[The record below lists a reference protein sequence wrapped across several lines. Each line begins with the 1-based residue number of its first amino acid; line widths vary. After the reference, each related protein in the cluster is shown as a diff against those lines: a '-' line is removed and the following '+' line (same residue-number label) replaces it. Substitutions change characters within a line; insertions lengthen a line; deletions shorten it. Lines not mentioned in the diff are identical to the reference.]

1 MRPHHHRLVA
11 DDLTDASH
19 PPVRANVDA
28 SADEMLSEEEIVGQ
42 VSCVLVVLVLLPGAH
57 AFRRTLV
64 FAATDT
70 TSSALSRILHLLAE
84 HPDVQEKLR
93 AEIVE
98 ARRERGDLDFDDL
111 FQLPYLEAVCRE
123 TLRL

>member
-1 MRPHHHRLVA
+1 MSSPPLA
-11 DDLTDASH
+11 QAS
-19 PPVRANVDA
+19 
-28 SADEMLSEEEIVGQ
+28 
-42 VSCVLVVLVLLPGAH
+42 
-57 AFRRTLV
+57 RRTLV

-98 ARRERGDLDFDDL
+98 ARRERGDLDFDAL